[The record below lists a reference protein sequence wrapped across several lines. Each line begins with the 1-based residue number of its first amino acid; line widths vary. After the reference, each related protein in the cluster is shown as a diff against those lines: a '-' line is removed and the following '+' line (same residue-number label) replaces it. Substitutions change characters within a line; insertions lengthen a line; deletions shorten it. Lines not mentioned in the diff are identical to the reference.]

1 MGAFF
6 CSYHYIY
13 ADNTSFSKV
22 NSNLLTVGKDTVYV
36 LYNSSQPPS
45 ALLCPSKGGK
55 KKEDISWSRTEASPE
70 FVAFPNP
77 GSEWVELVFPQTMST
92 AELTVFNAQGEQIF
106 IDQLPL
112 GTYRKQL
119 NIKGNA
125 GLYLIRLIDGKRTN
139 ELRWL
144 KLD

>member
-1 MGAFF
+1 M
-6 CSYHYIY
+6 
-13 ADNTSFSKV
+13 
-22 NSNLLTVGKDTVYV
+22 
-36 LYNSSQPPS
+36 
-45 ALLCPSKGGK
+45 
-55 KKEDISWSRTEASPE
+55 
-70 FVAFPNP
+70 
-77 GSEWVELVFPQTMST
+77 VFPQTMST